1 MVSSLIS
8 SVRGSLEGIGPDWV
22 DVQVGGVT
30 FRVNVPASSID
41 HLGQIGEPVRLH
53 TSLQVREDSLTLYGF
68 LTSDMRRA
76 FVTLLGISGVGPRLA
91 LAIMSRFTPDSLAL
105 AVSTADTDAFS
116 TVSGVGKKTASRIVL
131 ELKGKLDG
139 DWAIAPDASAAGSD
153 LIDALTALGYTANE
167 AREAAMSLPRGS
179 NGPLEEQVRL
189 ALQKFSGG

>member
-22 DVQVGGVT
+22 DVLIGGVT
-30 FRVNVPASSID
+30 FRVNVPASTID

-76 FVTLLGISGVGPRLA
+76 FVTLLGISGIGPRLA

-105 AVSTADTDAFS
+105 AVSTADTDAFGA
-116 TVSGVGKKTASRIVL
+116 VSGVGKKTASRIVL

-139 DWAIAPDASAAGSD
+139 DWAISPDATAAGSD

-167 AREAAMSLPRGS
+167 AREAAMSLPRGG
-179 NGPLEEQVRL
+179 NEPLEEQVRL
-189 ALQKFSGG
+189 ALQKFSGV

>member
-30 FRVNVPASSID
+30 FRVNVPASTID

-139 DWAIAPDASAAGSD
+139 DWAITPEASASSD

-179 NGPLEEQVRL
+179 NEPLEEQVRF

>member
-22 DVQVGGVT
+22 DVQVGGVS

-41 HLGQIGEPVRLH
+41 HLGQIGEPVRLY

-139 DWAIAPDASAAGSD
+139 DWAIAPDSSTSSD

-179 NGPLEEQVRL
+179 NEPLEEQVRL